1 MRPIKI
7 PGNVIKYFKSSLPKN
22 QMCQQAALAYK
33 DLKRD
38 NKPIDVSIVMP
49 AYNES
54 DNIVPALTSL
64 CENKT
69 TFNVEIIVV
78 NNNSSD
84 DTEALINACGVTCVN
99 EKQQGITAARNAG
112 LRHSNGTVV
121 LNADADTIYPFNWIQ
136 EMAKPLLNDNKVA
149 LTYGTFGTV
158 PISTTGRVVYF
169 FYEHIAELTRSYNRL
184 FKDQAVNVYGFN
196 SGFRREQGLKVDG
209 FNHPEGTN
217 EDGWMAVKLRN
228 AGFGKLHRVGTNA
241 MAWTTDRRIQMDG
254 GLFAGLKKRIKRLFN
269 IR

>member
-7 PGNVIKYFKSSLPKN
+7 PEKVIKYFKSNLSKEE
-22 QMCQQAALAYK
+22 MCKQASAAYK
-33 DLKRD
+33 AIHRKE
-38 NKPIDVSIVMP
+38 PIVISVVMP

-54 DNIVPALTSL
+54 NNIVPALTSL

-69 TFNVEIIVV
+69 NYNVEIIVV

-99 EKQQGITAARNAG
+99 EKKQGITVARNAG
-112 LRHSNGTVV
+112 LQQASGTVV
-121 LNADADTIYPFNWIQ
+121 LNADADTIYPSNWIS
-136 EMAKPLLNDNKVA
+136 EMAEPLLKDNRIA

-158 PISTTGRVVYF
+158 PIGTTGRLVYF
-169 FYEHIAELTRSYNRL
+169 FYEHLAELTRSYNS
-184 FKDQAVNVYGFN
+184 FVKDQAVNVYGFN
-196 SGFRREQGLKVDG
+196 SGFRRAQGLQVDG

-217 EDGWMAVKLRN
+217 EDGWLAVKLRN
-228 AGFGKLHRVGTNA
+228 AGFGKLHRIGTNA

-254 GLFAGLKKRIKRLFN
+254 GLLAGLKKRLKRLFN
-269 IR
+269 LS